1 MAAFDNPSQA
11 PAVPGASPPPADEV
25 RLVAEARQGSLDAFT
40 DLVNRYEGKIFR
52 LTQHITGNREDAEDA
67 LQETLLKAYSRLDQ
81 FHGDSR
87 FYTWLVRIAVNESLM
102 KLRKRRT
109 TQTVSLDEPVESDG
123 NFMPREV
130 ASWDPSPEELYAQTE
145 LREILDRTVQ
155 ALPPIFRTVF
165 VLRDLDH
172 LSTEETAGALDI
184 SVPAVKSRL
193 LRARLQ
199 LREDLTK
206 YFKRGDKRGDGHAG
220 RQEERPQERPR
231 GRPGER
237 PGERPEERK
246 AR

>member
-1 MAAFDNPSQA
+1 MAAFDNPSPA
-11 PAVPGASPPPADEV
+11 PTVPGASAPPADEV
-25 RLVAEARQGSLDAFT
+25 RLVEQAQHGNLDAFT

-67 LQETLLKAYSRLDQ
+67 LQETFLKAYSRLSQ

-102 KLRKRRT
+102 KLRKRKT
-109 TQTVSLDEPVESDG
+109 TAAVSLDEPIETDG

-130 ASWDPSPEELYAQTE
+130 ASWDPSPEERYAQTE

-165 VLRDLDH
+165 ILRDLDH
-172 LSTEETAGALDI
+172 LSTEETAGALEI

-199 LREDLTK
+199 LREDLTS
-206 YFKRGDKRGDGHAG
+206 YFKRGDQRGDGKG
-220 RQEERPQERPR
+220 RIPGEGPSDR
-231 GRPGER
+231 GQER
-237 PGERPEERK
+237 PGERKTR
-246 AR
+246 

>member
-1 MAAFDNPSQA
+1 MAAFDNPS
-11 PAVPGASPPPADEV
+11 PAQTAAQTVPGASPPPADET
-25 RLVAEARQGSLDAFT
+25 RLVEQARQGNLDAFT

-67 LQETLLKAYSRLDQ
+67 LQETFLKAYSRLSQ

-102 KLRKRRT
+102 KLRKRKT
-109 TQTVSLDEPVESDG
+109 TAAVSLDEPVESDG
-123 NFMPREV
+123 SFMPREV
-130 ASWDPSPEELYAQTE
+130 ASWDPSPEDLYAQTE

-165 VLRDLDH
+165 ILRDLDQ
-172 LSTEETAGALDI
+172 LSTEETAQALDI

-199 LREDLTK
+199 LREDLTR
-206 YFKRGDKRGDGHAG
+206 YFKRGDKQGDGSG
-220 RQEERPQERPR
+220 ERQAERPTNRS
-231 GRPGER
+231 GER
-237 PGERPEERK
+237 KSR
-246 AR
+246 

>member
-1 MAAFDNPSQA
+1 MAAFDNPS
-11 PAVPGASPPPADEV
+11 PAQTSAQTVPGASPPPADEV
-25 RLVAEARQGSLDAFT
+25 RLVAEARQGNLDAFT
-40 DLVNRYEGKIFR
+40 DLVNLYERKIFR

-67 LQETLLKAYSRLDQ
+67 LQETFLKAYSRLDQ

-102 KLRKRRT
+102 KLRKRKT
-109 TQTVSLDEPVESDG
+109 TAAVSLDEPVESDG

-130 ASWDPSPEELYAQTE
+130 ASWDPSPEERYAQTE

-165 VLRDLDH
+165 ILRDLDH
-172 LSTEETAGALDI
+172 LSTEETAEALDI

-206 YFKRGDKRGDGHAG
+206 YFKRGDKRGDGQVE
-220 RQEERPQERPR
+220 RQ
-231 GRPGER
+231 GER
-237 PGERPEERK
+237 PSERK
-246 AR
+246 PR

>member
-1 MAAFDNPSQA
+1 MAALDNPS
-11 PAVPGASPPPADEV
+11 PAQTVPGASPPPADEV
-25 RLVAEARQGSLDAFT
+25 QLVEQARQGNVDAFT

-67 LQETLLKAYSRLDQ
+67 LQETFLKAYSRLNQ

-102 KLRKRRT
+102 KLRKRKT
-109 TQTVSLDEPVESDG
+109 TAAVSLDEPIESDG

-130 ASWDPSPEELYAQTE
+130 ASWDPSPEERYAQTE

-165 VLRDLDH
+165 ILRDLDH
-172 LSTEETAGALDI
+172 LSTEEAAEALDI

-206 YFKRGDKRGDGHAG
+206 YFKRGDKRGDG
-220 RQEERPQERPR
+220 QV
-231 GRPGER
+231 
-237 PGERPEERK
+237 
-246 AR
+246 